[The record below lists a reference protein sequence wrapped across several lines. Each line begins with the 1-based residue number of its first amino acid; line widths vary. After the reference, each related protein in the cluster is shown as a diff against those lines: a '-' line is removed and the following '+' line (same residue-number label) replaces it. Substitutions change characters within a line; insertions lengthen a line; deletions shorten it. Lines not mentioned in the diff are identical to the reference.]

1 MKKVKQN
8 MMILTLLLLM
18 ISWVSGDR
26 VWFNDNTDTQL
37 VIEQDYNNDHNIFIV
52 NGTVVSLYNG
62 YAIAAPPKSDD
73 GEDAVRVED
82 ATFIANNG
90 TIKGGTEIGGSGV
103 TISSTRG
110 SDISG
115 IATFNAGVEVYGGDA
130 TRVDTTKAGDAVQIL
145 QSGSKATFNGGRFVP
160 GTGCTIKVC
169 GVQTDNGNAIQIIQG
184 EAIIYGGAFDGNIYN
199 LGGDVEVHGCVVHDE
214 EAGTITGTLLDGTDI
229 NVKYVQPNGQ
239 DRPPSIVY
247 QEDVCPK
254 EETEPVQTS
263 DTSDGSMILTLT
275 SSVYISLG
283 FLFGVV
289 SIG

>member
-1 MKKVKQN
+1 

-26 VWFNDNTDTQL
+26 VWFSDNTDAQL
-37 VIEQDYNNDHNIFIV
+37 VIDQDYNDHNIFIV
-52 NGTVVSLYNG
+52 NGTTVSLDG
-62 YAIAAPPKSDD
+62 YAITAPKKSDD
-73 GEDAVRVED
+73 GEDAIRVED

-90 TIKGGTEIGGSGV
+90 TIKGGVEIGGTGV
-103 TISSTRG
+103 TISTTRG
-110 SDISG
+110 SDTPG
-115 IATFNAGVEVYGGDA
+115 IATFNDRVEVYGGDA

-184 EAIIYGGAFDGNIYN
+184 EAIIFGGVFDGNFYN
-199 LGGDVEVHGCVVHDE
+199 LGGDVEVHGCVVYDE
-214 EAGTITGTLLDGTDI
+214 EVGTITGTLQDGSYI

-239 DRPPSIVY
+239 DRPPNIVY
-247 QEDVCPK
+247 QEEACPK
-254 EETEPVQTS
+254 EETESVPAS
-263 DTSDGSMILTLT
+263 DTSDGSMIMTLT
-275 SSVYISLG
+275 VVYISLG